1 MANGFKQLR
10 QRWLRWAWIT
20 PRYMKRLPLIPR
32 NRWLNIFLHRY
43 TGPDWRDEG
52 LHDHPWDSISIRL
65 WGNYLK
71 EYRPATRESLDWIV
85 DDGYYP
91 VKACF
96 LPRVVRRKAEDM
108 HAIMDGAWPVWTL
121 FVTFRRRR
129 NWGFYTKDGWRPA
142 NEVIAARD
150 YSGAAQ

>member
-65 WGNYLK
+65 WGEYLF
-71 EYRPATRESLDWIV
+71 EYRPSSAIELREDHAMPWPTRV
-85 DDGYYP
+85 R
-91 VKACF
+91 V
-96 LPRVVRRKAEDM
+96 LPRFVHRRAEDA
-108 HAIMDGAWPVWTL
+108 HAIAHGDWPVWTL
-121 FVTFRRRR
+121 FITFRRRR

-142 NEVIAARD
+142 NEVIAARN
-150 YSGAAQ
+150 YSDAAQ